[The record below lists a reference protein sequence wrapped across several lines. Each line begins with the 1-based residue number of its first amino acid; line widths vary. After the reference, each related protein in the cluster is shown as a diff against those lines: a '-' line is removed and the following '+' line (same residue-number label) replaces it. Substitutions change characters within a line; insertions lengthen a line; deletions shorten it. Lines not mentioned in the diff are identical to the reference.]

1 MLKSL
6 VGACLFSGVI
16 SSFSPMVAEPVS
28 SDDWNN
34 NYVSQN
40 ALDLVVDPTLGNQVD
55 LNGEDD
61 LAGGESVNLDT
72 WLAQDNESSSSSAN
86 VPRESYGYVSLG
98 LGVGLPNNA
107 NADDVSIRLG
117 NRSTRG
123 SVEQSLDLGFS
134 GEVAGGYQYKDVR
147 FELAVGYGSIGGS
160 GGTISTTV
168 SGRPVSFNYDN
179 DISADY
185 VSVLVNGYYDIP
197 TGTKW
202 RPYLGAGL
210 GYVHVSAGDIVFNT
224 DFGQLEVVTQ
234 NSAGTFGYQ
243 GKLGLSYEATPKG
256 NVFGEV
262 AYLGTP
268 SYKSYSGLGVWRFAL
283 GWRQGF

>member
-1 MLKSL
+1 MVKSL
-6 VGACLFSGVI
+6 LGSVLFLSFLA
-16 SSFSPMVAEPVS
+16 SSSVVQAEPGLTGALPEDEISQS
-28 SDDWNN
+28 S
-34 NYVSQN
+34 
-40 ALDLVVDPTLGNQVD
+40 LDLLVLEEDQGLKHQELTVLTDVDSETLETLIVQ
-55 LNGEDD
+55 
-61 LAGGESVNLDT
+61 GGG
-72 WLAQDNESSSSSAN
+72 SSQSNASRPN
-86 VPRESYGYVSLG
+86 YGYVSLG
-98 LGVGLPNNA
+98 LGVGIPNNA
-107 NADDVSIRLG
+107 NADDVLIRLG

-123 SVEQSLDLGFS
+123 NVEQSLDLGFS
-134 GEVAGGYQYKDVR
+134 GELAGGYQYKDVR

-168 SGRPVSFNYDN
+168 SGRPVSFDYDN

-210 GYVHVSAGDIVFNT
+210 GYVHISAGDIVFNT

-243 GKLGLSYEATPKG
+243 GKLGLSYEAMPKG

-268 SYKSYSGLGVWRFAL
+268 SYKGYSGLGVWRFVL

>member
-1 MLKSL
+1 MIKSL
-6 VGACLFSGVI
+6 LGALLLLSFWGSSSMVKAELNPVEALPEDDI
-16 SSFSPMVAEPVS
+16 SQS
-28 SDDWNN
+28 
-34 NYVSQN
+34 
-40 ALDLVVDPTLGNQVD
+40 ALDLIFEENAGDNNYPFPTLEGGNLIVQ
-55 LNGEDD
+55 
-61 LAGGESVNLDT
+61 GGD
-72 WLAQDNESSSSSAN
+72 SSSSQETS
-86 VPRESYGYVSLG
+86 PRESYGYVSLG
-98 LGVGLPNNA
+98 LGVGIPNNA

-123 SVEQSLDLGFS
+123 NVEQSLDLGFS
-134 GEVAGGYQYKDVR
+134 GELAAGYQYQDAR
-147 FELAVGYGSIGGS
+147 FELAVGYGAIGGS

-168 SGRPVSFNYDN
+168 SGRPVTFDYDN
-179 DISADY
+179 DVSADY

-197 TGTKW
+197 TGSKW

-210 GYVHVSAGDIVFNT
+210 GYVHISAGDIVFNT

-243 GKLGLSYEATPKG
+243 GKLGVSYEAMPKG
-256 NVFGEV
+256 NVFGEA

-268 SYKSYSGLGVWRFAL
+268 SYKGYSGLGVWRFAL